1 MPSSHIPI
9 ILTVAF
15 DDIHAVANAGLILTA
30 TLAARLGV
38 EQLVDLGDHP
48 ATEDLG
54 EGQRW
59 DRHVGGLAVES
70 PREGAAHRPQ
80 GLGKMLVCLVGDGR
94 VSGRPR

>member
-1 MPSSHIPI
+1 MPSSHSPI

-15 DDIHAVANAGLILTA
+15 ADTHAIANAGLILTA

-38 EQLVDLGDHP
+38 EQLGDRRATEDLGDRP

-54 EGQRW
+54 ERQRW

-70 PREGAAHRPQ
+70 PREAAAHRPSH
-80 GLGKMLVCLVGDGR
+80 GARSAGR
-94 VSGRPR
+94 VASGG

>member
-1 MPSSHIPI
+1 MPSSHSPI

-15 DDIHAVANAGLILTA
+15 DDTHAVANAGLILTA

-38 EQLVDLGDHP
+38 EQLVDLGDRP

-54 EGQRW
+54 ERQRW

-70 PREGAAHRPQ
+70 PREGAAHRPRASARCWFVW
-80 GLGKMLVCLVGDGR
+80 LAMVG
-94 VSGRPR
+94 